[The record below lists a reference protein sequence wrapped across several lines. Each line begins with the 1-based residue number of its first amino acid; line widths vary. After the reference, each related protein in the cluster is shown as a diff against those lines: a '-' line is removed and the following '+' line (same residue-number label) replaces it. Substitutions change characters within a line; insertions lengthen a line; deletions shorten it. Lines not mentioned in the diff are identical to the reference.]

1 MCINKFTNLFLI
13 SFFIVFFSCEDD
25 SGTVSADSNTE
36 PELQNTLDD
45 ILSGQQGEVVDYF
58 YNLSSDAINAEYHYY
73 DPNAMENEQFFFE
86 PSTDRLSFFSFPCY
100 LVSLT
105 Q

>member
-1 MCINKFTNLFLI
+1 M
-13 SFFIVFFSCEDD
+13 
-25 SGTVSADSNTE
+25 
-36 PELQNTLDD
+36 
-45 ILSGQQGEVVDYF
+45 DYF

-86 PSTDRLSFFSFPCY
+86 PSTDRLNFYSFPCY

-105 Q
+105 QSDLNSDLTTRSLQDSSTKLIEQDVSIL

>member
-58 YNLSSDAINAEYHYY
+58 YNLSGVVAYLWVFLHVPLFQLLI
-73 DPNAMENEQFFFE
+73 EN
-86 PSTDRLSFFSFPCY
+86 S
-100 LVSLT
+100 
-105 Q
+105 